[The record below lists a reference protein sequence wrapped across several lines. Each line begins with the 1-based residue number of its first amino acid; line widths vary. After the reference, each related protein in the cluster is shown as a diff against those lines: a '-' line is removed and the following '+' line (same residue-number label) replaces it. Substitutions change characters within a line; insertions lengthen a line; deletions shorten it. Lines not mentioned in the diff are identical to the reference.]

1 MLLGLCDWGVGA
13 SRVTLAIALALLRCT
28 AVLLLLLFP
37 KRGQERREDPIVFI
51 VFFSQVTSPLTN
63 SFSPLSDRAAVF
75 GGCHPTPR
83 KLACQFQSTLPNTNH
98 LLLHAHGPNFDALF
112 LPSLAC
118 DGFPEKI
125 ESSRLG
131 ALRCNVPH
139 RVVTPAVNTT
149 PKGLPNLRKPG
160 PFFSRTCFCA
170 SRKSEASSRSR
181 TAGKSLKRTG

>member
-1 MLLGLCDWGVGA
+1 M
-13 SRVTLAIALALLRCT
+13 
-28 AVLLLLLFP
+28 F
-37 KRGQERREDPIVFI
+37 
-51 VFFSQVTSPLTN
+51 VFFSQVISPLRN
-63 SFSPLSDRAAVF
+63 SFSPFSDRAAVF
-75 GGCHPTPR
+75 GGCHPTSR

-139 RVVTPAVNTT
+139 RVAIPAVNTT
-149 PKGLPNLRKPG
+149 PKGLPNLRKPRSL
-160 PFFSRTCFCA
+160 FSRTCCA
-170 SRKSEASSRSR
+170 LLEKAKHLQEVAPRKFLLRSAKVVNLR
-181 TAGKSLKRTG
+181 SLS